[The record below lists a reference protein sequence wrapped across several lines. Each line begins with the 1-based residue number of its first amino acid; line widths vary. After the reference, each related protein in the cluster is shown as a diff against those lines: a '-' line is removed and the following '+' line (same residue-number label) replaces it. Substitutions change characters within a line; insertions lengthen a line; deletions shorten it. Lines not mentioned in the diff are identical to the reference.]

1 MMFGALSHLSSAS
14 RAHALPT
21 KRVLVVNGHPDPGA
35 GRYCAALCAA
45 YAEGAKSSGYATQRL
60 DVGAV
65 TLPGAESG
73 RPSWLRNEA
82 AEVLERLWL
91 ADRFFIAFPMWLGGP
106 PPALQLIL
114 EEFTRWQEA
123 EAAQLGE
130 PIEVKEA
137 HVIVTANFPGLV
149 YRTSRGAPIGEWAT
163 ALAGLC
169 VAQAIVIGNMET
181 ISQADRSRWLN
192 EARRLGTSRH
202 GARERLPQG

>member
-1 MMFGALSHLSSAS
+1 MFGALSHLSSAL
-14 RAHALPT
+14 RAPHLPA

-45 YAEGAKSSGYATQRL
+45 YAEGAQSSGYATQRL

-73 RPSWLRNEA
+73 RPFWLRNDA

-91 ADRFFIAFPMWLGGP
+91 ADRLFIAFPMWLGGP

-114 EEFTRWQEA
+114 EEFTRWQKA

-137 HVIVTANFPGLV
+137 HVVVTANFPGLI
-149 YRTSRGAPIGEWAT
+149 YRTSRGASVGAWAT
-163 ALAGLC
+163 ALAGLH
-169 VAQAIVIGNMET
+169 VAQHILIGSMGSNSPEER
-181 ISQADRSRWLN
+181 IRWLS
-192 EARRLGTSRH
+192 EVRRLGGSRLSCV
-202 GARERLPQG
+202 AERMALG